1 MDISKY
7 KSIFAL
13 YLKLTDKHISVMKK
27 FLNDSFSILKKNL
40 NETKK
45 DFSAL
50 MELEKPSFSFPKMKT
65 PFSKMFENTRNQ
77 IVSMF
82 NELQEEMKQIK
93 DDTGIFEKENGIDFI
108 FKTINPKNST
118 LKVTK
123 TSENEIVVEV
133 IDSTNENVFE
143 RKSFSKDEPFEIKS
157 YSTETT
163 TDKIIVH
170 VLFI

>member
-1 MDISKY
+1 
-7 KSIFAL
+7 
-13 YLKLTDKHISVMKK
+13 MKK

-50 MELEKPSFSFPKMKT
+50 MELEKPSFSFPKM
-65 PFSKMFENTRNQ
+65 FENTRNQ

-93 DDTGIFEKENGIDFI
+93 ADTGIFEKENGIDFI

-163 TDKIIVH
+163 KDKIIVH

>member
-1 MDISKY
+1 
-7 KSIFAL
+7 
-13 YLKLTDKHISVMKK
+13 
-27 FLNDSFSILKKNL
+27 
-40 NETKK
+40 
-45 DFSAL
+45 
-50 MELEKPSFSFPKMKT
+50 
-65 PFSKMFENTRNQ
+65 
-77 IVSMF
+77 MF

-163 TDKIIVH
+163 KDKIIVH